1 MERITQLPRG
11 RHRLTREEVLASQRG
26 RMLDAMARAVAE
38 KGYASTTVRDVIG
51 RARVSRETF
60 YEQFANKEDCFLAA
74 LDTAA
79 GALLDAMADALG
91 EDGADPLASFERSLA
106 AYLEGLAAEP
116 AYARTFLIE
125 AYAAGPESLRR
136 RFEVQRRFVEATART
151 LGARAADERFRCEAL
166 VGAISSLV
174 TARVA
179 AGEIDELPRLR
190 RPLMRMVEQLLL
202 AR

>member
-1 MERITQLPRG
+1 
-11 RHRLTREEVLASQRG
+11 ASQRG
-26 RMLDAMARAVAE
+26 RMLDAMARAVAD

-60 YEQFANKEDCFLAA
+60 YEQFANKEECFLAA

-79 GALLDAMADALG
+79 DALLAAMAEALG
-91 EDGADPLASFERSLA
+91 EDAADPVASFERSLA
-106 AYLEGLAAEP
+106 AYLDGLAKEP

-151 LGARAADERFRCEAL
+151 LGARSADERFRCEAV
-166 VGAISSLV
+166 VGAVSSLV

-179 AGEIDELPRLR
+179 AGEAAELPRLR
-190 RPLMRMVEQLLL
+190 RPVMRMVERLFF

>member
-1 MERITQLPRG
+1 VEQVTQLPRG

-51 RARVSRETF
+51 RARLSRETF
-60 YEQFANKEDCFLAA
+60 YEQFSNKEDCFLAA
-74 LDTAA
+74 LDAA
-79 GALLDAMADALG
+79 ADALLDAMAQALG
-91 EDGADPLASFERSLA
+91 ENVAEPIASFERSLA
-106 AYLEGLAAEP
+106 AYLDGLAEEP

-125 AYAAGPESLRR
+125 AYAAGGESLRR
-136 RFEVQRRFVEATART
+136 RFEVQRRFVEAAERT
-151 LGARAADERFRCEAL
+151 LGARSADERFRCEAL

-179 AGEIDELPRLR
+179 AGRTDELPRLR
-190 RPLMRMVEQLLL
+190 RPLMRMTEQLFFS
-202 AR
+202 R